1 MEPWTAAKAK
11 ANFWKWFTIDLIVV
25 GVITYIFDLSTIW
38 LSFFVVVPLLLR
50 KRVIAYM
57 MAPQ

>member
-11 ANFWKWFTIDLIVV
+11 TNFWKWFTIDLIVV
-25 GVITYIFDLSTIW
+25 GVVTYIFDLSTIW

>member
-11 ANFWKWFTIDLIVV
+11 ANFWKWFTIDLIVA
-25 GVITYIFDLSTIW
+25 GVVTCVFDLSTIW
-38 LSFFVVVPLLLR
+38 LSLFVVVPLLLR
-50 KRVIAYM
+50 KRVVAYM